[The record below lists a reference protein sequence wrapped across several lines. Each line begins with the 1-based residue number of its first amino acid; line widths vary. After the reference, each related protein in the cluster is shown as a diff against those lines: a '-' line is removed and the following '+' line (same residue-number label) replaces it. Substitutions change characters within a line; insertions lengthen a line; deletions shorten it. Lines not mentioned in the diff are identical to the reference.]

1 MIQKTDEVQEKININ
16 LLFLLLDG
24 QKKISSFFKPKVV
37 GPKEV
42 ESQEVESQEVESQ
55 DGSIVQSPVES
66 LAQGDETENQS
77 KSGDPTPSKSTAGT
91 GKNSFVIL
99 ASKW

>member
-37 GPKEV
+37 GPK
-42 ESQEVESQEVESQ
+42 EVESQ

>member
-37 GPKEV
+37 GPK
-42 ESQEVESQEVESQ
+42 EVESQ

-99 ASKW
+99 ALKW

>member
-37 GPKEV
+37 GPK
-42 ESQEVESQEVESQ
+42 EVESQEVESQ